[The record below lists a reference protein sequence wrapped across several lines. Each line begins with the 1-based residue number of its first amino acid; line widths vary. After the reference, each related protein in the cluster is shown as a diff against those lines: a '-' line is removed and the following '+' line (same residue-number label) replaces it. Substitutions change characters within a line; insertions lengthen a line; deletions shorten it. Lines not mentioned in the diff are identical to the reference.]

1 MDAPS
6 LHDFRRQLA
15 EAGWR
20 EIGAEE
26 GSGFGSWS
34 IDLEWGLRVGYNGKD
49 DWLELY
55 RETSRDNWRTVWSAV
70 RGTDHTPAALL
81 TALRSAAS
89 ES

>member
-6 LHDFRRQLA
+6 IHDFRRRLA

-34 IDLEWGLRVGYNGKD
+34 IELEWGLRVGYDGKD
-49 DWLELY
+49 DGWGCIGKRVGTTGELSGALY
-55 RETSRDNWRTVWSAV
+55 GADQ
-70 RGTDHTPAALL
+70 TPAGLL
-81 TALRSAAS
+81 TAMRSAAS
-89 ES
+89 DS